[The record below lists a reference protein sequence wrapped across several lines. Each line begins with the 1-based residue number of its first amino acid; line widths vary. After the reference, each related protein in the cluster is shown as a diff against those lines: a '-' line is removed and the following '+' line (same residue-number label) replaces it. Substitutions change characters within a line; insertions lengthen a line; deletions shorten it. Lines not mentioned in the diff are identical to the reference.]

1 MGGVRLDNL
10 ARLTAQRRAR
20 RSVLGLL
27 ASAFLASSG
36 DGNVAEAKNK
46 NKTKNKACKKAYK
59 QCKKTAEEYCTTTY
73 NPPFEET
80 CTSELKECCKYFK
93 KCKNG
98 KANSCKVAL
107 PW

>member
-1 MGGVRLDNL
+1 MDGVRLDNL
-10 ARLTAQRRAR
+10 ARLTAESRAR
-20 RSVLGLL
+20 RFVLGPLVT
-27 ASAFLASSG
+27 AFLAGSG
-36 DGNVAEAKNK
+36 TWNVAEAKNK
-46 NKTKNKACKKAYK
+46 NKSKNKACKKAYK
-59 QCKKTAEEYCTTTY
+59 QCKKTTEEYCTATY